1 MDHVCAPVVAT
12 SEFSLLY
19 YQRYL
24 CISVNALAKKSR
36 LISPAFVLSSPPQN
50 HSARKLKLIYLGR
63 LLIHYLCSNNL
74 AITST
79 NKK

>member
-36 LISPAFVLSSPPQN
+36 LVSPAFVLSSPPQN
-50 HSARKLKLIYLGR
+50 DSARKVK
-63 LLIHYLCSNNL
+63 
-74 AITST
+74 
-79 NKK
+79 

>member
-36 LISPAFVLSSPPQN
+36 LVSPAFVLSSPSKSQCKESKVN
-50 HSARKLKLIYLGR
+50 LFRKATDT
-63 LLIHYLCSNNL
+63 LLMF
-74 AITST
+74 
-79 NKK
+79 K